1 MKVGILGGG
10 RWGQAL
16 ARLVTKALHSPRYR
30 VYESSDLCGVELAGA
45 FVPALAMVIGL
56 ARSLGGAGVGMH
68 AMVLTRGLAEGARL
82 ATAMGAEPVSLL
94 GLAGVGDLVA
104 SHTRSDSVY
113 FQMGADLAN
122 GKRDPD
128 TVRIAEALLE
138 ISFEHG
144 VDMPLL
150 QALVDIVGGAD
161 PLDVVGNLMTRTAQP
176 EMR

>member
-1 MKVGILGGG
+1 
-10 RWGQAL
+10 
-16 ARLVTKALHSPRYR
+16 
-30 VYESSDLCGVELAGA
+30 
-45 FVPALAMVIGL
+45 
-56 ARSLGGAGVGMH
+56 
-68 AMVLTRGLAEGARL
+68 
-82 ATAMGAEPVSLL
+82 
-94 GLAGVGDLVA
+94 
-104 SHTRSDSVY
+104 
-113 FQMGADLAN
+113 MGADLAN